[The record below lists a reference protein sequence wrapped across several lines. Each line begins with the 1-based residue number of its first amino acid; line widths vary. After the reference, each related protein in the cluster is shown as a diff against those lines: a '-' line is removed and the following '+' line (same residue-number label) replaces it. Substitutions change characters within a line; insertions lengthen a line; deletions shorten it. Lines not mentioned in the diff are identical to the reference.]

1 MATHRSHDSCM
12 DLNAQPLPG
21 RATLPKGF
29 RERPGLTA
37 QPLNSSSS
45 KRNMN
50 PHAWD
55 EPV

>member
-12 DLNAQPLPG
+12 DLSNQPLPG
-21 RATLPKGF
+21 RATLPKRF
-29 RERPGLTA
+29 EERPDLTA
-37 QPLNSSSS
+37 QPLNGSSS

-55 EPV
+55 ESI